1 MPALDSA
8 MIETSATITTRDGQM
23 PTWIVHPDEG
33 GPFAL
38 VIFYMDA
45 LGIRDELRDM
55 CRRIASV
62 GYCVYLPNLYYR
74 AGGPSFDAA
83 SLAWGQQDPAMV
95 VLNDGLSM
103 AMTVSDGAALL
114 DHARHNTALRM
125 PAAAIGY
132 CMGGRHA
139 LAAAAAYP
147 ALIKAMASLHG
158 GRLVTDG
165 DDSPHRLIAGIG
177 AEAYFGWAH
186 DDPVAPASHAKTVEA
201 ALAARGLPYRLEW
214 HAGAHHGFTF
224 PERFCYHKQAAECVW
239 SRLFDLFRR
248 TLDAVPSR

>member
-1 MPALDSA
+1 

-33 GPFAL
+33 GPFPL

-45 LGIRDELRDM
+45 LGIREELRDM

-62 GYCVYLPNLYYR
+62 GYGVYLPNLYYR

-83 SLAWGQQDPAMV
+83 PLAWGQQEPAMV

-114 DHARHNTALRM
+114 DHARHNAAIRM
-125 PAAAIGY
+125 PGATIGY

-139 LAAAAAYP
+139 LAAAAAFP

-165 DDSPHRLIAGIG
+165 DDSPHRLIADIG

-201 ALAARGLPYRLEW
+201 ALAARGLRYRLEW
-214 HAGAHHGFTF
+214 HAGAQHGFTF

-248 TLDAVPSR
+248 TLDAAPST

>member
-1 MPALDSA
+1 
-8 MIETSATITTRDGQM
+8 MIETMATITTRDGQM
-23 PTWIVHPDEG
+23 PTWIVHPDSG
-33 GPFAL
+33 GPFPL

-45 LGIRDELRDM
+45 LGIREELRGM

-62 GYCVYLPNLYYR
+62 GYAVYLPNLYYR

-83 SLAWGQQDPAMV
+83 SLAWGQQDPAMM
-95 VLNDGLSM
+95 VLNDGLSL
-103 AMTVSDGAALL
+103 AMTVSDGAAMLA
-114 DHARHNTALRM
+114 HAQHGTAIRL

-147 ALIKAMASLHG
+147 EKVKAMASLHG

-165 DDSPHRLIAGIG
+165 ADSPHQRIAHIG

-186 DDPVAPASHAKTVEA
+186 DDPVAPATHAQAVEG
-201 ALAARGLPYRLEW
+201 ALVARGLPYRLEW
-214 HAGAHHGFTF
+214 HAGALHGFTF
-224 PERFCYHKQAAECVW
+224 PERYCYHHEAAERVW
-239 SRLFDLFRR
+239 LRLFDLFRR
-248 TLDAVPSR
+248 TLNRAPPAPTKALS

>member
-1 MPALDSA
+1 
-8 MIETSATITTRDGQM
+8 MIETSATIPTRDGQM

-33 GPFAL
+33 GPRPL

-45 LGIRDELRDM
+45 LGIREELRDM

-62 GYCVYLPNLYYR
+62 GYGVYLPNLYYR

-83 SLAWGQQDPAMV
+83 SLAWGQQDPAMMA
-95 VLNDGLSM
+95 LNDGLSM

-114 DHARHNTALRM
+114 VHARHNAAIRM

-139 LAAAAAYP
+139 LAAAAAFP

-158 GRLVTDG
+158 GRLVSDG
-165 DDSPHRLIAGIG
+165 DDSPHRLIADSA
-177 AEAYFGWAH
+177 AEAYFGWAQ

-214 HAGAHHGFTF
+214 HAGAQHGFTF
-224 PERFCYHKQAAECVW
+224 PERFCYHKEAAERVW

-248 TLDAVPSR
+248 TLDAVPST